1 MRLSFPGAALMLLTT
16 VPLGFGDEK
25 KSEKVEYLRPAG
37 KEFVRECIFT
47 IRRGDA
53 GWNIESVTGR
63 GDTRLTVIATYDQQ
77 EQLTAA
83 QATLTKGDQKSN
95 VIVEINSGKAKV
107 KREGQDAQEFEV
119 PKGVIVTS
127 APDWTDTFL
136 LCRRYDRKAQGKQSF
151 PGLWIS
157 PTQKAQLLTFTIERK
172 GSDAIQ
178 HEGKKLELDRFT
190 IRIRGNSE
198 YTAWADAKGTMVR
211 LIPMPFKEGSVTGLL
226 LHGYEKSAVGLKP
239 PAE

>member
-1 MRLSFPGAALMLLTT
+1 MRLSFAGAALVILTT
-16 VPLGFGDEK
+16 APLGFGDEK
-25 KSEKVEYLRPAG
+25 QGEKVEYLRPAG
-37 KEFVRECIFT
+37 KEFVRECIFR
-47 IRRGDA
+47 IQRGDA

-63 GDTRLTVIATYDQQ
+63 GDTRLSVTARYDRQ
-77 EQLTAA
+77 EQLTGA
-83 QATLTKGDQKSN
+83 QATLTKGDQKSYA
-95 VIVEINSGKAKV
+95 VVEVSNGKAKV
-107 KREGQDAQEFEV
+107 KREGQDAQEFET

-136 LCRRYDRKAQGKQSF
+136 LCRRYDRKAGGKQSF

-157 PTQKAQLLTFTIERK
+157 PTQKAQLLAFTIERK
-172 GSDAIQ
+172 GSDTIE

-198 YTAWADAKGTMVR
+198 YTAWADAKGNMVR
-211 LIPMPFKEGSVTGLL
+211 LIPMPFKEGSVTGLVL
-226 LHGYEKSAVGLKP
+226 QGYEKSAVGLKP